1 MVFHWSLGL
10 KRVLNILNVFFTSP
24 TDPLQFENF
33 TQLQFYGWNVQTP
46 YIFCKIQLYQWL
58 QFFLKCLFYV
68 VLFIHL
74 YLFTFIYFFLLFICF
89 FIFFLYCEL
98 RIIYTYNNSYYQVYF
113 NGHLFFVLHWS
124 MKIAYFILF
133 FHSNFWRWGGWQ
145 DFFQK
150 R

>member
-1 MVFHWSLGL
+1 MFSLHLPLIPCNL
-10 KRVLNILNVFFTSP
+10 KISHNYSFKGGMFKHPIFSAKFNYTSDCNFF
-24 TDPLQFENF
+24 
-33 TQLQFYGWNVQTP
+33 WNV
-46 YIFCKIQLYQWL
+46 YFML
-58 QFFLKCLFYV
+58 FFL
-68 VLFIHL
+68 FI
-74 YLFTFIYFFLLFICF
+74 YILFTFIYFFLLFICF